1 MLQPGFESF
10 VGVYPL
16 TTRYGLTPGEFARLA
31 NEEQH
36 IGCTLHVL
44 PVQGWRRKM
53 TFPRARVLHG

>member
-44 PVQGWRRKM
+44 PVQAGGVIC
-53 TFPRARVLHG
+53 FSPRRVLHG